1 MFYKSQVN
9 DKHNNNNNNKAITIK
24 VMAQQIGTKLDKA
37 ANEAVKFGLWGL
49 IGLAHRVGSVYNKL
63 PSSETV
69 SKTVESLI
77 RQAQSSP
84 ISVTHADGD
93 CEVIKPFNA
102 PDVIAESGNGTE
114 LLEAGLYYPS
124 KEQVPIYDIETGF
137 GGSSISTDNKS
148 TNTPIPFD
156 LDKSINIYHDGE
168 KWNYFDGPT
177 FEATL
182 DGDTLIDE

>member
-1 MFYKSQVN
+1 
-9 DKHNNNNNNKAITIK
+9 
-24 VMAQQIGTKLDKA
+24 MAQQIGTK
-37 ANEAVKFGLWGL
+37 AVDFGLWGL
-49 IGLAHRVGSVYNKL
+49 IGLVHGVGTVYNSL
-63 PSSETV
+63 PSSETL
-69 SKTVESLI
+69 SKTVESLGNKI

-84 ISVTHADGD
+84 ISVTHAGGE

-102 PDVIAESGNGTE
+102 PDVIPESGNGIE
-114 LLEAGLYYPS
+114 LLEAGLYYPL
-124 KEQVPIYDIETGF
+124 EQQVPIYDIETGF